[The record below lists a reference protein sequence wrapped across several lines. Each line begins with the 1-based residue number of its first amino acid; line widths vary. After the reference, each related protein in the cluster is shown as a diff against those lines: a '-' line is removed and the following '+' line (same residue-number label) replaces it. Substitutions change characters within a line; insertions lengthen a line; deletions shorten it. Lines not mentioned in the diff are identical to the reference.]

1 MDVYIIIYIIYIYL
15 VGGLEHDWIM
25 TFHSVGN
32 GKSSQLTNSII
43 FQRGRYTT
51 NQICNDCYFWGF
63 HQRWGIKPD
72 LTNRNLHFIVLFL
85 GDLAINK

>member
-32 GKSSQLTNSII
+32 VIFPTDFHSII
-43 FQRGRYTT
+43 FQRGRL
-51 NQICNDCYFWGF
+51 
-63 HQRWGIKPD
+63 KPPD
-72 LTNRNLHFIVLFL
+72 SYPLVNIQKTMENHDFQQVNPL
-85 GDLAINK
+85 

>member
-32 GKSSQLTNSII
+32 GKSSQLTHII
-43 FQRGRYTT
+43 QRGGEKPPTSNIFSEGWRKTT
-51 NQICNDCYFWGF
+51 NQ
-63 HQRWGIKPD
+63 
-72 LTNRNLHFIVLFL
+72 
-85 GDLAINK
+85 